1 MRAEGQM
8 RAAPHPTDIQV
19 GRRLREQRTLKGMSQ
34 ERLGRLIGVTYQ
46 QVQKYERGTNRIGS
60 SRLDDIAR
68 ILGVPVGFFFEA
80 PGGGAYNGSERGVR
94 TTVAGSP
101 ALTSAGEVDRRETL
115 ELVRAF
121 NRIGDPQVRRR
132 MLDLARALATLAW
145 RNDRPHAGDA

>member
-1 MRAEGQM
+1 M

-19 GRRLREQRTLKGMSQ
+19 GKRLREQRTLKGLSQ

-46 QVQKYERGTNRIGS
+46 QVQKYERGSNRIGS

-68 ILGVPVGFFFEA
+68 ILGVPVGYFFEE
-80 PGGGAYNGSERGVR
+80 PVGAAHNGSGRAA
-94 TTVAGSP
+94 VAGAP
-101 ALTSAGEVDRRETL
+101 ALVAGGEVDRRETL

-145 RNDRPHAGDA
+145 RNDRRHAGDA